1 MRGGQNRK
9 ATSIKI
15 AEGTVNKTRLRP
27 PPKKSTAAPKTKLR
41 CPFPVKSIAGKKWRE
56 VLRGLERFNIVD
68 EIDAAHLEGFCAAYQ
83 LAKEADALV
92 ASEGMMVAGSM
103 GQMVK
108 HPALAVS
115 SDAWNKVR
123 HYGNDL
129 GLTYL
134 SRTRMD
140 GNANA
145 EADDI
150 EARYFG

>member
-9 ATSIKI
+9 PTSLKI
-15 AEGTVNKTRLRP
+15 AQGTVNKRRLA
-27 PPKKSTAAPKTKLR
+27 TAPKADPKAPQVNLR
-41 CPFPVKSIAGKKWRE
+41 CPFPVKSIAGRKWRE
-56 VLRGLERFNIVD
+56 ILRGLQKFGIVD

-83 LAKEADALV
+83 LAKDADRLV
-92 ASEGMMVAGSM
+92 AKEGLMVAGSM
-103 GQMVK
+103 GQLVK

-140 GNANA
+140 GNTSD
-145 EADDI
+145 ESDV

>member
-1 MRGGQNRK
+1 
-9 ATSIKI
+9 
-15 AEGTVNKTRLRP
+15 
-27 PPKKSTAAPKTKLR
+27 
-41 CPFPVKSIAGKKWRE
+41 
-56 VLRGLERFNIVD
+56 
-68 EIDAAHLEGFCAAYQ
+68 
-83 LAKEADALV
+83 
-92 ASEGMMVAGSM
+92 MMVAGSM

-140 GNANA
+140 GTANA

>member
-1 MRGGQNRK
+1 MKGGHNRK
-9 ATSIKI
+9 ATSVKI
-15 AEGTVNKTRLRP
+15 AEGTVNRTRLRP
-27 PPKKSTAAPKTKLR
+27 PPTKSPASAKTKLR

-56 VLRGLERFNIVD
+56 VLRGLERFSIVD
-68 EIDAAHLEGFCAAYQ
+68 EIDSAHLEGFCAAYQ

-92 ASEGMMVAGSM
+92 AREGMMVAGSM

-115 SDAWNKVR
+115 SDAWSKVR

-145 EADDI
+145 EADGI

>member
-9 ATSIKI
+9 PTRLKL
-15 AEGTVNKTRLRP
+15 AEGTVDKSRLKP
-27 PPKKSTAAPKTKLR
+27 APKKSATAPKTSLR
-41 CPFPVKSIAGKKWRE
+41 CPFPAKSIAAKKWRE
-56 VLRGLERFNIVD
+56 VLRGLEKFGIVD
-68 EIDAAHLEGFCAAYQ
+68 EIDAAHLEGFAAAYQ

-92 ASEGMMVAGSM
+92 AREGMMVAGSM
-103 GQMVK
+103 GQAVK

-140 GNANA
+140 GT
-145 EADDI
+145 EKGKQDDI